1 MSIPIF
7 TVDDIIQKLDC
18 WTMYALIWERD
29 KEEGTPDDAE
39 RDWGN
44 VENLLS

>member
-18 WTMYALIWERD
+18 WTVHAIIWDRD
-29 KEEGTPDDAE
+29 EEEETPDGAE
-39 RDWGN
+39 CDWVN
-44 VENLLS
+44 VENILS